1 MTNVIPIYHIG
12 LIQAWF
18 AALLV
23 YRKPNKGAA
32 DRLLVIWLIVIGI
45 EMLYSLLNAKYLTW
59 LPDLII
65 IPLSYGPFLF
75 FYTKLLTSK
84 KPTTLRNIH
93 RHLIPF
99 YLFILIAAVWGNPI
113 DIDSVNFYSKGPITW
128 LAIFNYALFLIVIL
142 YYWRASLI
150 LIRKHNRTLGDH
162 FSYRSET
169 IMLNWVKNIAIWILS
184 GFFASGITFIIFSTQ
199 NIFPFNPIEL
209 FHLGLLVFTFSISY
223 YGIHQPVL
231 YQYQKPKQIEVTE
244 DLQTKTSQKLSDLL
258 YEHMVKNKPYLNNEL
273 TIQDLADQLKVS
285 SQEISSYLNKEL
297 GVNFFNYIN
306 GFRIEEAKQRLTNP
320 NFDNETLLGI
330 AYDSGFNSKTSF
342 NTLFKKE
349 TGMTP
354 SEYKKAFRSST
365 KKNT

>member
-1 MTNVIPIYHIG
+1 MTDLLPIYHIG

-65 IPLSYGPFLF
+65 IPFSYGPFLY

-84 KPTTLRNIH
+84 KPITLRNIH
-93 RHLIPF
+93 WHLSPVYF
-99 YLFILIAAVWGNPI
+99 FIITAIVWGKPI
-113 DIDSVNFYSKGPITW
+113 DIDSVNFLRKGTITW
-128 LAIFNYALFLIVIL
+128 LAMFNFSLFLIVII

-150 LIRKHNRTLGDH
+150 LIRKHNRSLGDH

-223 YGIHQPVL
+223 FGIHQPVL
-231 YQYQKPKQIEVTE
+231 YQFQKPKNIQVNEKIYIKET
-244 DLQTKTSQKLSDLL
+244 QKLGDLL
-258 YEHMVKNKPYLNNEL
+258 YNHMVKNKPYLNNEL
-273 TIQDLADQLKVS
+273 TIQELAEQLNLS
-285 SQEISSYLNKEL
+285 AQEISTYLNKDL

-306 GFRIEEAKQRLTNP
+306 SFRIEEAKQRLINP
-320 NFDNETLLGI
+320 IYDNETLLGI

>member
-1 MTNVIPIYHIG
+1 
-12 LIQAWF
+12 
-18 AALLV
+18 
-23 YRKPNKGAA
+23 
-32 DRLLVIWLIVIGI
+32 
-45 EMLYSLLNAKYLTW
+45 
-59 LPDLII
+59 
-65 IPLSYGPFLF
+65 
-75 FYTKLLTSK
+75 
-84 KPTTLRNIH
+84 
-93 RHLIPF
+93 
-99 YLFILIAAVWGNPI
+99 
-113 DIDSVNFYSKGPITW
+113 
-128 LAIFNYALFLIVIL
+128 
-142 YYWRASLI
+142 
-150 LIRKHNRTLGDH
+150 
-162 FSYRSET
+162 
-169 IMLNWVKNIAIWILS
+169 MLNWLKTTAIWILS

-231 YQYQKPKQIEVTE
+231 YQHQKPKHFQVSDEAQE
-244 DLQTKTSQKLSDLL
+244 KKSQKFGDLL

-285 SQEISSYLNKEL
+285 TQEISNYLNKEL

-306 GFRIEEAKQRLTNP
+306 SFRIEEAKQRLINP
-320 NFDNETLLGI
+320 AFDYETLLGI

-365 KKNT
+365 KKST

>member
-1 MTNVIPIYHIG
+1 
-12 LIQAWF
+12 
-18 AALLV
+18 
-23 YRKPNKGAA
+23 
-32 DRLLVIWLIVIGI
+32 
-45 EMLYSLLNAKYLTW
+45 
-59 LPDLII
+59 
-65 IPLSYGPFLF
+65 
-75 FYTKLLTSK
+75 
-84 KPTTLRNIH
+84 
-93 RHLIPF
+93 
-99 YLFILIAAVWGNPI
+99 
-113 DIDSVNFYSKGPITW
+113 
-128 LAIFNYALFLIVIL
+128 
-142 YYWRASLI
+142 
-150 LIRKHNRTLGDH
+150 
-162 FSYRSET
+162 
-169 IMLNWVKNIAIWILS
+169 
-184 GFFASGITFIIFSTQ
+184 
-199 NIFPFNPIEL
+199 
-209 FHLGLLVFTFSISY
+209 LGLLVFTFSISY

>member
-99 YLFILIAAVWGNPI
+99 YLFILIAAVWGKPI

-142 YYWRASLI
+142 YYWRKLFYKIRGLTSI
-150 LIRKHNRTLGDH
+150 LIFAMRNRNEFELINNH
-162 FSYRSET
+162 FNRLMNDIKS
-169 IMLNWVKNIAIWILS
+169 
-184 GFFASGITFIIFSTQ
+184 IF
-199 NIFPFNPIEL
+199 
-209 FHLGLLVFTFSISY
+209 
-223 YGIHQPVL
+223 
-231 YQYQKPKQIEVTE
+231 
-244 DLQTKTSQKLSDLL
+244 
-258 YEHMVKNKPYLNNEL
+258 
-273 TIQDLADQLKVS
+273 
-285 SQEISSYLNKEL
+285 
-297 GVNFFNYIN
+297 
-306 GFRIEEAKQRLTNP
+306 
-320 NFDNETLLGI
+320 
-330 AYDSGFNSKTSF
+330 
-342 NTLFKKE
+342 
-349 TGMTP
+349 
-354 SEYKKAFRSST
+354 
-365 KKNT
+365 

>member
-1 MTNVIPIYHIG
+1 MNNILPIYHLG
-12 LIQAWF
+12 LIQACF

-32 DRLLVIWLIVIGI
+32 DKLLVIWLIVIGI

-75 FYTKLLTSK
+75 FYTKILTSK
-84 KPTTLRNIH
+84 KTVTIRNIH
-93 RHLIPF
+93 RHLIPV
-99 YLFILIAAVWGNPI
+99 YLFILIAVFWGKPI
-113 DIDSVNFYSKGPITW
+113 DINSVNFFSKGPITW
-128 LAIFNYALFLIVIL
+128 LAILNFTLFLLVII
-142 YYWRASLI
+142 YYWHASLK
-150 LIRKHNRTLGDH
+150 LIRKHNHTLGDH

-169 IMLNWVKNIAIWILS
+169 IMLNWLKTIAIWILS
-184 GFFASGITFIIFSTQ
+184 GFFASGITFILFSTQ

-231 YQYQKPKQIEVTE
+231 YQHQKPKQFQVSDEVHE
-244 DLQTKTSQKLSDLL
+244 KKSQKFGDLL

-285 SQEISSYLNKEL
+285 TQEISNYLNKEL

-306 GFRIEEAKQRLTNP
+306 SFRIEEAKQRLTNP
-320 NFDNETLLGI
+320 AFDYETLLGI

-365 KKNT
+365 KKST

>member
-23 YRKPNKGAA
+23 YRKPNKGSA
-32 DRLLVIWLIVIGI
+32 DRLLVVWLIVIGI

-93 RHLIPF
+93 RHLIPV
-99 YLFILIAAVWGNPI
+99 YLFILIAAIWGKPI

-142 YYWRASLI
+142 YYWRASLV

-231 YQYQKPKQIEVTE
+231 YQYKKPKHIEANE
-244 DLQTKTSQKLSDLL
+244 DLQTKTLQKLGDLL